1 MLATAT
7 ALQAQQPSLIQ
18 ALQTG
23 TLQQRQS
30 ALEQIL
36 KIPPAERTERLWLAL
51 ADKLASESRLLR
63 QETEA
68 LDAAV
73 AAGTAPIVADE
84 KAEDEVSAEYLRTL
98 AEAVGQWHDT
108 RALPALV
115 DAAGLVDVNVFL
127 QFADQAVAERVTGTR
142 QGHFSEQDIP
152 LLFDLQILLEGLDV
166 ITPAGVPRPGPR
178 IPPAPLSAQ
187 SKQQIRDLARN
198 LLKPRALRTGIGRS
212 HAASSLPLGAGGL
225 LPWRIPAHAAT
236 GV

>member
-84 KAEDEVSAEYLRTL
+84 KAEDEVSAEKICVHWPKRSASGTTL
-98 AEAVGQWHDT
+98 APC
-108 RALPALV
+108 LPSL
-115 DAAGLVDVNVFL
+115 
-127 QFADQAVAERVTGTR
+127 TR
-142 QGHFSEQDIP
+142 Q
-152 LLFDLQILLEGLDV
+152 
-166 ITPAGVPRPGPR
+166 A
-178 IPPAPLSAQ
+178 
-187 SKQQIRDLARN
+187 
-198 LLKPRALRTGIGRS
+198 
-212 HAASSLPLGAGGL
+212 
-225 LPWRIPAHAAT
+225 
-236 GV
+236 